1 MGAPLIG
8 NTPFSVLPLTFLR
21 TPLLFF
27 FFFSDNSMFQAYLE
41 VCLLEGMESA
51 ALQGAR
57 VLVENNIVDHS
68 PVSKELV

>member
-1 MGAPLIG
+1 
-8 NTPFSVLPLTFLR
+8 
-21 TPLLFF
+21 
-27 FFFSDNSMFQAYLE
+27 MFQAYIE